1 MSTLRPLAVLLCA
14 AAAMSACDIF
24 DKTAV
29 QDITA
34 PDPVTSRVKF
44 FNFGVNAPQ
53 VNFYAGTQKMSA
65 VSTTRCTNPVPA
77 DTAACRSAG
86 IEATTGV
93 AYSFAAAGGLYLAI
107 EPGTYDFMGKIAAAT
122 DNGLAISTV
131 NSPIASGKYYSFYQ
145 SGVYNTTTK
154 TVDAFIIEDAVP
166 AGTIDFSVAQVR
178 FVNAVSNGTGPLN
191 LFATNTTTTT
201 ESTVGGATAY
211 KSAGAWTALPA
222 GTYNLRAAYTGAGTN
237 LITRTGLSFNGGRA
251 YTITA
256 RGSTATTSTLGLDFT
271 NNQQ

>member
-14 AAAMSACDIF
+14 AATMSACDIF

-29 QDITA
+29 QSITA

-44 FNFGVNAPQ
+44 FNFGVNSPQ
-53 VNFYAGTQKMSA
+53 VNFYAGAQKMSA
-65 VSTTRCTNPVPA
+65 VSSTRCTNPVPA

-122 DNGLAISTV
+122 DNGLAIATV
-131 NSPIASGKYYSFYQ
+131 NSPVAAGKYYSYYL
-145 SGVYNTTTK
+145 SGVYNTTSK

-166 AGTIDFSVAQVR
+166 TGTIDFSVAQVR

-191 LFATNTTTTT
+191 LFATNTTTTVT
-201 ESTVGGATAY
+201 PVGGEVAY
-211 KSAGAWTALPA
+211 KAAGAFTALPA
-222 GTYNLRAAYTGAGTN
+222 GTYNLRAAYTGAATN
-237 LITRTGLSFNGGRA
+237 LITRNGLSFNGGRA

-256 RGSTATTSTLGLDFT
+256 RGSTATASTLGLDFT
-271 NNQQ
+271 LNQQ